1 MISSTRTQ
9 PGERGRPRPREDDPG
24 DSTLTRRSFLQR
36 ATLGAMA
43 VASWTGTLP
52 ASVAASSRRPAG
64 LVDANVTLS
73 RWPLRRLP
81 LDDTPALAA
90 KLRSQGVVQAWAGT
104 FDGVLHKDVGGANA
118 RLAEECRRHGRGL
131 LVPFGSINLAF
142 PDWEEELRRCHETH
156 QMPGVRLHPNYHGY
170 KLSEPSFARLLK
182 LAEKRGMVVQI
193 AASMEDERMQHPLMR
208 VPNVDLSPLRELI
221 QSADGVRVVLLNWP
235 RAVAGNLLATLAETR
250 AVFFDIAMVEGAGGV
265 ATLLE
270 KVPPEQVLF
279 GSHAPFYYFESAL
292 LKLKESGVP
301 QLAELALPRR

>member
-1 MISSTRTQ
+1 MMSARMS
-9 PGERGRPRPREDDPG
+9 PAERGRPCPHEVVPG

-43 VASWTGTLP
+43 AASWTGLLP
-52 ASVAASSRRPAG
+52 ASAAAGSRRPAG

-81 LDDTPALAA
+81 LDDTRALAA
-90 KLRSQGVVQAWAGT
+90 KLRSHGVAQAWAGT
-104 FDGVLHKDVGGANA
+104 FDGVLHKDIGGANA

-131 LVPFGSINLAF
+131 LVPFGSINPAL

-156 QMPGVRLHPNYHGY
+156 RMPGVRLHPNYHGY

-182 LAEKRGMVVQI
+182 LAQKRGLVVQI

-208 VPNVDLSPLRELI
+208 VPNVDLSPLPELI
-221 QSADGVRVVLLNWP
+221 QSALGLRVVLLNWP
-235 RAVAGNLLATLAETR
+235 RAAAGNLLATLAQTR

-270 KVPPEQVLF
+270 KVPPEHVLF

-301 QLAELALPRR
+301 QLAELALTRR